1 MACPSTDRPNAELL
15 SVVADLV
22 QCFSATVN
30 VGAGEERI

>member
-1 MACPSTDRPNAELL
+1 MACLSTDRPNAESL
-15 SVVADLV
+15 SAAADLA